1 MAHLSLDSFNIQT
14 YISNICLNVGW
25 LMSNKLSTQH
35 KILDAAQSL
44 FAETGFNGTSLRQ
57 ITSQAEVNLASV
69 NYHFGSKKEL
79 IQAVL
84 QRYLVVLMP
93 RLDQEF
99 TRLLASQQ
107 PNSLNQ
113 VLSVFVRPLLE
124 LNKVHPHGTR
134 IFLQLL
140 GRGYTDVQGHLR
152 WFFNH
157 HYGRVLDKL
166 VLLVQQACPDLP
178 ASELFWRLHFS
189 LGTAVF
195 TMASSEA
202 LAEIAEAD
210 FNEKVDIEGVIL
222 RLLPY
227 LAAAIAAPIPQVTQ
241 LSQTTSQIAPLMAS
255 EGR

>member
-1 MAHLSLDSFNIQT
+1 MASKQ
-14 YISNICLNVGW
+14 
-25 LMSNKLSTQH
+25 STQH

-44 FAETGFNGTSLRQ
+44 FAETGFNDTSLRQ
-57 ITSQAEVNLASV
+57 ITSLAEVNLASV

-84 QRYLVVLMP
+84 QRYLLVLMP

-99 TRLLASQQ
+99 IRLLASQQ
-107 PNSLNQ
+107 PNSISQ
-113 VLSVFVRPLLE
+113 VLSVFVKPLLE
-124 LNKVHPHGTR
+124 LNKVHQNGTR

-157 HYGRVLDKL
+157 NYGAVLDKL
-166 VLLVQQACPDLP
+166 VLLVQQACPALP
-178 ASELFWRLHFS
+178 PSELFWRLHFS
-189 LGTAVF
+189 LGTVVF
-195 TMASSEA
+195 TMASNEA
-202 LAEIAEAD
+202 LAETAEAD
-210 FNEKVDIEGVIL
+210 FNESVDIEGVIL

-227 LAAAIAAPIPQVTQ
+227 LSAAIAAPVPTIAQI
-241 LSQTTSQIAPLMAS
+241 SQAVPAVAG

>member
-1 MAHLSLDSFNIQT
+1 
-14 YISNICLNVGW
+14 
-25 LMSNKLSTQH
+25 MSNKQTTQQ
-35 KILDAAQSL
+35 KVLDAAQSL

-57 ITSQAEVNLASV
+57 ITSLAEVNLASV

-84 QRYLVVLMP
+84 QRYLSVLMP

-107 PNSLNQ
+107 PNSLTQ
-113 VLSVFVRPLLE
+113 VLSVFVKPLLE
-124 LNKVHPHGTR
+124 LNNVHQHGTR
-134 IFLQLL
+134 LFLQLL

-157 HYGRVLDKL
+157 NYGRVLDKL
-166 VLLVQQACPDLP
+166 VLLVQQSCPDLP

-189 LGTAVF
+189 LGTIVF
-195 TMASSEA
+195 TMASNEA
-202 LAEIAEAD
+202 LVEIAEAD
-210 FNEKVDIEGVIL
+210 FNETIDIEGVIM

-227 LAAAIAAPIPQVTQ
+227 LAAAIAAPVPALTQ
-241 LSQTTSQIAPLMAS
+241 FSQTTPVRAS

>member
-1 MAHLSLDSFNIQT
+1 MASKH
-14 YISNICLNVGW
+14 
-25 LMSNKLSTQH
+25 STQH
-35 KILDAAQSL
+35 KILDAAQNL
-44 FAETGFNGTSLRQ
+44 FAETGFNDTSLRQ
-57 ITSQAEVNLASV
+57 ITSLAEVNLASV

-84 QRYLVVLMP
+84 QRYLLVLMP

-99 TRLLASQQ
+99 TRLLAAPQ
-107 PNSLNQ
+107 PNSLAQ
-113 VLSVFVRPLLE
+113 VLSVFVKPLLE
-124 LNKVHPHGTR
+124 LNKVQQNGTR
-134 IFLQLL
+134 TFLQLL

-152 WFFNH
+152 WFFNQN
-157 HYGRVLDKL
+157 YGQVLDKL

-189 LGTAVF
+189 LGTVVF
-195 TMASSEA
+195 TMASNEA

-227 LAAAIAAPIPQVTQ
+227 LSAAIAAPVPQVAHI
-241 LSQTTSQIAPLMAS
+241 SQAAPMLAS

>member
-1 MAHLSLDSFNIQT
+1 MSLIWLTAWFQVRPVVDLSLDTFQIQT
-14 YISNICLNVGW
+14 YISNTCLNHGKV
-25 LMSNKLSTQH
+25 MPNKHSTQY

-44 FAETGFNGTSLRQ
+44 FAETGFNDTSLRQ
-57 ITSQAEVNLASV
+57 ITSLAEVNLASV

-84 QRYLVVLMP
+84 QRYLIVLMP

-99 TRLLASQQ
+99 TRLLAAQQ
-107 PNSLNQ
+107 PNNLNQ
-113 VLSVFVRPLLE
+113 VLTVFVKPL
-124 LNKVHPHGTR
+124 
-134 IFLQLL
+134 LL
-140 GRGYTDVQGHLR
+140 GRGYADVQGHLR

-178 ASELFWRLHFS
+178 PGELFWRLHFS
-189 LGTAVF
+189 LGTVVF
-195 TMASSEA
+195 TMASNEA
-202 LAEIAEAD
+202 LAEIAQAD

-222 RLLPY
+222 RLIPY
-227 LAAAIAAPIPQVTQ
+227 LSAAIAAPVPTVSQI
-241 LSQTTSQIAPLMAS
+241 SQTAPMLAS